1 MIVSITG
8 MVAGNPDH
16 VNEFKKA
23 EDKLYSEGHIV
34 LNPMNIN
41 QQLPYEKIISIAHQM
56 VYESDALYC
65 MKGWQNSE
73 GSKLIHKYA
82 VMLKKTIWF
91 EDESEQS
98 E

>member
-16 VNEFKKA
+16 VNQFKET

-41 QQLPYEKIISIAHQM
+41 QQLPYDKIVSIAHQM
-56 VYESDALYC
+56 VYESDVLYC
-65 MKGWQNSE
+65 MKGWENSE
-73 GSKLIHKYA
+73 GSQQIYNYA
-82 VMLKKTIWF
+82 KMLKKTIWF
-91 EDESEQS
+91 EDGSE
-98 E
+98 EK